1 MIRIDDAL
9 AQAVRVLENT
19 SATADLDARV
29 LLEHSLSRTHA
40 WLLAHGNETIH
51 RDELER
57 YRALI
62 EDRRRGEPVAYITG
76 WKEFWSLRLEVAC
89 SVLVPR
95 PETEHLV
102 EHALRL
108 IPEHARYRVA
118 DLGTGSGA
126 VALAIARE
134 RPACELTATDI
145 SIEALRVADNNARRL
160 EIQNIRFLCGH
171 WYAPLAGRDFDV
183 IVSNPPYIADD
194 DACLLHDDLAYE
206 PVSAL
211 KAGPEGL
218 DALHDIGTGASRHL
232 RSGGWILVEHGFSQR
247 QAVRRIFE
255 RGGLHR
261 IVCNQDHSG
270 HPRITVGQM
279 PVHIDRPA

>member
-1 MIRIDDAL
+1 MISIDDAL
-9 AQAVRVLENT
+9 ARAARILENT
-19 SATADLDARV
+19 SATANLDARV

-40 WLLAHGNETIH
+40 WLLAHGNDTVH

-57 YRALI
+57 YRTLI
-62 EDRRRGEPVAYITG
+62 EQRRRGEPVAYITG
-76 WKEFWSLRLEVAC
+76 SKEFWSLHLQVEC

-108 IPEHARYRVA
+108 IPQHAHYRIA

-134 RPACELTATDI
+134 RPSSKLTATDI
-145 SIEALRVADNNARRL
+145 SLEALRVAESNARRL

-171 WYAPLAGRDFDV
+171 WYAPLAGLDFDV
-183 IVSNPPYIADD
+183 IVSNPPYIADGD
-194 DACLLHDDLAYE
+194 SCLLHDDLAHE

-218 DALHDIGTGASRHL
+218 DALRDIGTGASRHL
-232 RSGGWILVEHGFSQR
+232 RSGGWLLVEHGFNQQ
-247 QAVRRIFE
+247 QAVRQIFE

-270 HPRITVGQM
+270 HPRVTAGQV
-279 PVHIDRPA
+279 PVARD